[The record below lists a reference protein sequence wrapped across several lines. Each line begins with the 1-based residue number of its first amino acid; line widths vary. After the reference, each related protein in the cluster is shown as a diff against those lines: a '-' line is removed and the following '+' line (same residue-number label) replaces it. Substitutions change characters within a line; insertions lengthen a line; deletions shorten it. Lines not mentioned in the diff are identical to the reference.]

1 MKNAVNYGA
10 PSRNSRQAEER
21 GSADQGIA
29 LTGIKDRADAPSI
42 TFSGVILRALD
53 ARPQNEDQIRGLSS

>member
-1 MKNAVNYGA
+1 MKNAVKNGA
-10 PSRNSRQAEER
+10 PSSCNRQEAER

-29 LTGIKDRADAPSI
+29 LTGIKARADAPSI